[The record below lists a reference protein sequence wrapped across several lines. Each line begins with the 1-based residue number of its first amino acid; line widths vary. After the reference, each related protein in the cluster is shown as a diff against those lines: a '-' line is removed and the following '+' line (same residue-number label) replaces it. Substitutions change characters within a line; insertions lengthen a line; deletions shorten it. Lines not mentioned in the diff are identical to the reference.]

1 MKKLK
6 EQARPRTSQPVCNTT
21 RADHSSIP
29 GVGISASF
37 NRLGFNRP
45 VERPIGSA
53 ASTARPWLSP
63 ASHARAALSKRFA
76 ACGLA
81 FLFAACVAGKAQTS
95 PGQNNSAQQLVREVI
110 HNELAANQT
119 DHTKWIY
126 RDADKTASKDVVQLV
141 VETPEASVSKTIERN
156 GQPLTPQERQQDQ
169 AKMETVVNDPAVR
182 AKQRKDAAHDDKQAV
197 SLMKMLPEGFLWSK
211 AGESNGEIT
220 LNFKPNP
227 DFEPPTYASRVFAA
241 MSGTMVVDA
250 KQKRLK
256 MLSGTLIQPVEFGW
270 GILGKL
276 RKGGTFRIVRSEV
289 APGEWQITQTHV
301 HIEGHALFFKSI
313 SEQEDE
319 ITSDYKRAPAG
330 ITLQKAAQMLNDGT
344 VEKELG
350 ITPQK

>member
-1 MKKLK
+1 M
-6 EQARPRTSQPVCNTT
+6 
-21 RADHSSIP
+21 
-29 GVGISASF
+29 
-37 NRLGFNRP
+37 
-45 VERPIGSA
+45 
-53 ASTARPWLSP
+53 
-63 ASHARAALSKRFA
+63 
-76 ACGLA
+76 
-81 FLFAACVAGKAQTS
+81 
-95 PGQNNSAQQLVREVI
+95 
-110 HNELAANQT
+110 
-119 DHTKWIY
+119 
-126 RDADKTASKDVVQLV
+126 QLV

-156 GQPLTPQERQQDQ
+156 GRPLTPQERQQDQ
-169 AKMETVVNDPAVR
+169 AKMESVVNDPSVR

-211 AGESNGEIT
+211 VGESNGEIT
-220 LNFKPNP
+220 LRFKPNP

-250 KQKRLK
+250 NQKRLK

-319 ITSDYKRAPAG
+319 ITSDYKRSPKG
-330 ITLQKAAQMLNDGT
+330 ITLQQAAQMLNDGT